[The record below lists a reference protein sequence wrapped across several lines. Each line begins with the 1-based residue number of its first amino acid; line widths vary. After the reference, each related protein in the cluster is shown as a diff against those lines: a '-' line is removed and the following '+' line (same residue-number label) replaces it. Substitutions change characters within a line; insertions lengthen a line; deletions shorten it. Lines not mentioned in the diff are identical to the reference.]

1 MQTTAEQNERFAGVK
16 YQLYQKYG
24 LDLFDNWLL
33 MRRDKIERSE
43 VVESLTY
50 PAVREMAESDIQN
63 MRDKIEEIQTLMA
76 EASAVLSDIS
86 ENTGKT

>member
-1 MQTTAEQNERFAGVK
+1 MPTPAERDEIFAGVK

-33 MRRDKIERSE
+33 MRRDKLERSE

-50 PAVREMAESDIQN
+50 HTVREMAENDIQN
-63 MRDKIEEIQTLMA
+63 MRNKIEEIQKLMA
-76 EASAVLSDIS
+76 EASAVLS
-86 ENTGKT
+86 ERNEEC